1 MSSKS
6 DEPVLAVSPLYRQTY
21 EDIRTL
27 KSQLSSE
34 AVEGLAREVIKRL
47 ADRTRA
53 EEARRLRP
61 ELAQISALAA
71 ALIGP
76 DETAA
81 ARMMDEALQQQG
93 AQFETLYL
101 GWLAPAA
108 DLLGRQ
114 WTRDEVTFADVAVGT
129 GRIYAIT
136 AIFASLPGEQHT
148 LGVKMAADLFKQDG
162 WDIDLVLDAD
172 HDELIDRIAHSG
184 HIIIGLSAGG
194 KHALETLTRVI
205 LAIRVSAPDARVLVA
220 GNIVNELP
228 DQIRLT
234 GVDAQCATIEEARA
248 EMDRLWRAQGG
259 GA

>member
-1 MSSKS
+1 MPCNK
-6 DEPVLAVSPLYRQTY
+6 
-21 EDIRTL
+21 
-27 KSQLSSE
+27 
-34 AVEGLAREVIKRL
+34 
-47 ADRTRA
+47 
-53 EEARRLRP
+53 
-61 ELAQISALAA
+61 
-71 ALIGP
+71 
-76 DETAA
+76 
-81 ARMMDEALQQQG
+81 
-93 AQFETLYL
+93 
-101 GWLAPAA
+101 
-108 DLLGRQ
+108 Q

-129 GRIYAIT
+129 GRIYAIMRTIGHAFPREVDLSRRT